1 MNGKIGQLSLSKFA
15 DLYADKLASADFF
28 VADEKQLLSLSEYP
42 YRSDGYIIGIC
53 TRGTAQVEVNLQV
66 YAARPD
72 AMLLATPFHV
82 LRIYNSS
89 KDFLCRFIV
98 FSKAF
103 LTENSVNSHF
113 LETFSYFK
121 SASIPVIYP
130 DNADAKMILEIYLLL
145 QQKLE
150 REAHPYRVEIS
161 RSILMTLLYEVQ
173 SVYEKQHL
181 IIKGKQTRKQ
191 ELNMLFQDLV
201 FHRYKE
207 HRNVQYYADALFVS
221 PKHLTETIKEV
232 TGRTA
237 GEWIDDAVI
246 LEAKVLLRNH
256 EISIARVAEGI
267 HFPDQSSFGKYF
279 KKHAGMSPS
288 DYRAVSA
295 N

>member
-1 MNGKIGQLSLSKFA
+1 MSRKIGQLSLSKFA
-15 DLYADKLASADFF
+15 DLYADKLAGADFF

-53 TRGTAQVEVNLQV
+53 TRGTAQVEVNLQL
-66 YAARPD
+66 YEALPG

-82 LRIYNSS
+82 LRIFNSS
-89 KDFLCRFIV
+89 ADFLCRFIV

-113 LETFSYFK
+113 LESFSYFK
-121 SASIPVIYP
+121 NASIPVIYP
-130 DNADAKMILEIYLLL
+130 AKPDAKVILEIYLLL

-150 REAHPYRVEIS
+150 REGHPYRIEIS
-161 RSILMTLLYEVQ
+161 RSILTTLLYELQ
-173 SVYEKQHL
+173 SIYEKQHL

-191 ELNMLFQDLV
+191 ELNALFQELV
-201 FHRYKE
+201 FHHYKE

-221 PKHLTETIKEV
+221 PKHLTETIKDV

-279 KKHAGMSPS
+279 KKHVGMSPS
-288 DYRAVSA
+288 DYRMVSA